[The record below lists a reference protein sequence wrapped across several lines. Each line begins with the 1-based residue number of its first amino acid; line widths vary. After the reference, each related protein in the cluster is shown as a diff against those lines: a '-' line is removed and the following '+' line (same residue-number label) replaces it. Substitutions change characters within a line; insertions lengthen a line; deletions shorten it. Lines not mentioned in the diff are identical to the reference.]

1 MADEEKYGKVL
12 EALFIA
18 EDSYRPIRISLVE
31 QKGVTWLDIRSMYR
45 THGKDTLRFGKG
57 VRIEMDEGTAEEVIL
72 AAGAM
77 LSKHLSADV
86 EE

>member
-1 MADEEKYGKVL
+1 MSDDKYGKVL
-12 EALFIA
+12 EELLIA
-18 EDSYRPIRISLVE
+18 EDSYRPIRISVVE
-31 QKGVTWLDIRSMYR
+31 HRGELWLDIRAMYKTR
-45 THGKDTLRFGKG
+45 KGLGFGKG

>member
-1 MADEEKYGKVL
+1 MSDDKYGKVL
-12 EALFIA
+12 DELLIA
-18 EDSYRPIRISLVE
+18 EDSYKPVRISVVE
-31 QKGVTWLDIRSMYR
+31 QRDITYLDIRTMYKTR
-45 THGKDTLRFGKG
+45 KGLGFGKG

-77 LSKHLSADV
+77 LSKHLSADK